1 MVLFAGPNRVYKGS
15 GMLNQTQVTLM
26 TSNWL
31 TETRVTGTKSVRLRN
46 QVVKQV
52 QVGQRPPISLPSWAG
67 QGGMSGR
74 HVMYVPLASAR
85 RLEVFLN
92 TIYHRR
98 RDSWDCFSF
107 ANFFM
112 GLSGDQFLFPANTRR
127 WNRTVSA
134 PNRTK
139 HGREYVIMRGGQPM
153 HAVIGFLR
161 PNLTL
166 GVLGV
171 GNDLILARCDDLM
184 KVYGGDEL
192 HEVTGA
198 R

>member
-1 MVLFAGPNRVYKGS
+1 
-15 GMLNQTQVTLM
+15 MLNQAQITFT

-46 QVVKQV
+46 QVVKRV
-52 QVGQRPPISLPSWAG
+52 QVGQQPPIDLRSWAG

-74 HVMYVPLASAR
+74 HVMYVPAASAR
-85 RLEVFLN
+85 RLETFL
-92 TIYHRR
+92 TAVYHRR

-112 GLSGDQFLFPANTRR
+112 GLSGDRFVFPASTTRWR
-127 WNRTVSA
+127 LTPSA
-134 PNRTK
+134 PNRTR
-139 HGREYVIMRGGQPM
+139 HGREYVIKRNGQPM

-184 KVYGGDEL
+184 KVYGGNEL
-192 HEVTGA
+192 FEVAGTQ
-198 R
+198 